1 MDGWSVIIPPF
12 GKNDWQLNIL
22 AIKTMPLLA
31 QYVDD
36 SAGEGLLVY
45 AGVIVFGMDQ
55 CTSIY
60 DKLSV
65 HYLMSS
71 LI

>member
-45 AGVIVFGMDQ
+45 AGVIVFE
-55 CTSIY
+55 
-60 DKLSV
+60 V
-65 HYLMSS
+65 
-71 LI
+71 